1 MRLIEFLGDKLVFI
15 FINIILF
22 IIISSIMFFSE
33 ISGVE
38 VFLIGCIWFLP
49 CGAYI
54 ILDYIRYYR
63 YINNLHV
70 HMANLERKYL
80 LPEVIDEGDSLIAQ
94 EINQVL
100 KEVGRDMHEN
110 VNLYKNQQQE
120 YKEYIEMWI
129 HEIKTPIASAR
140 LLIENNQNEITR
152 KVDTQLDRIENFV
165 EQVLYYARSE
175 DISKDYVI
183 REVEIREIVNNVV
196 KRNYRDF
203 ISKRILLKAENIEG
217 KILCDSKWCEF
228 ILNQIITNSIKYSKR
243 SSGEIEIYTKIIGD
257 IISLSIKDNGVG
269 ISEVDIDRVF
279 EKGYTGNNGR
289 IFGKST
295 GIGLYLSKKLC
306 KKLGIGIK
314 LTSENG
320 KGTTVTL
327 YFNNK
332 RLI

>member
-1 MRLIEFLGDKLVFI
+1 MKLIEFLRDRVVFI

-22 IIISSIMFFSE
+22 IIISVIMLLLE

-38 VFLIGCIWFLP
+38 VFLIGCVWFLP
-49 CGAYI
+49 CGANM
-54 ILDYIRYYR
+54 ILEYIRYST
-63 YINNLHV
+63 YINSLHI
-70 HMANLERKYL
+70 HMSNLERKYL
-80 LPEVIDEGDSLIAQ
+80 LPEVIDEGDFLIAQ
-94 EINQVL
+94 EINDIL

-110 VNLYKNQQQE
+110 VNLYKHQQQE

-129 HEIKTPIASAR
+129 HEIKTPIASTR
-140 LLIENNQNEITR
+140 LLIENNPNEVTR
-152 KVDTQLDRIENFV
+152 KVDTQLDKIENFV

-175 DISKDYVI
+175 EVSKDYVI
-183 REVEIREIVNNVV
+183 KEVQISQIVNNVV

-217 KILCDSKWCEF
+217 KILCDSKWIEF
-228 ILNQIITNSIKYSKR
+228 ILNQIITNSIKYSKKN
-243 SSGEIEIYTKIIGD
+243 SGEIEIYTKIIGD
-257 IISLSIKDNGVG
+257 VIELSIKDNGIG
-269 ISEVDIDRVF
+269 ISEKDIDRVF

-289 IFGKST
+289 LFGKST

-314 LTSENG
+314 LTSEKG
-320 KGTTVTL
+320 SGTTVTL
-327 YFNNK
+327 SFNNK